1 MKKNLC
7 IKTLL
12 AITTLCLST
21 TGVLAAA
28 NLNGT
33 WKGIVNKV
41 TDTACAVPTTAVV
54 SLSQCGAAS
63 NLFKGTLKIGTNTI
77 KIVGRLD
84 SENNFRVQGSEF
96 SLTSANIQT
105 ALMIGKFIPASSKIR
120 INEFQFITSKSAL
133 TGGSGLNEMYDVI
146 TLSK

>member
-21 TGVLAAA
+21 TGVLAAP

-41 TDTACAVPTTAVV
+41 TDTACAVPATVVV
-54 SLSQCGAAS
+54 SLSQCGAAG
-63 NLFKGTLKIGTNTI
+63 NLFKGTLKMGTNTI

-84 SENNFRVQGSEF
+84 LENNFRAQGSEF
-96 SLTSANIQT
+96 SLTSANAQT
-105 ALMIGKFIPASSKIR
+105 ALMVGKFIPASAKIR
-120 INEFQFITSKSAL
+120 ISEFQFITSKSAL
-133 TGGSGLNEMYDVI
+133 TGGLNEMYDII